1 VEEDARFED
10 DEGALEEDELELATG
25 PKTLPAVGAPNTLL
39 AAVENVAG
47 KEKCPSL

>member
-1 VEEDARFED
+1 VE
-10 DEGALEEDELELATG
+10 LEEDELELATA
-25 PKTLPAVGAPNTLL
+25 PKTLPAVAPNTLL